1 MYATTGL
8 HLLLYAAAMPMT
20 MAERRQ
26 ATREHLMDA
35 ALVLFAD
42 RGIMAASAVQIA
54 AAAGYTRG
62 AFHSHFASKDELALA
77 VLRRESER
85 YLHSLNSAGT
95 SIIPGQGP
103 TAAVVEQ
110 ALSAFLAAMVDDR
123 ASLLMRLEA
132 RLYAAR
138 VPPFRAPLLEVDA
151 ELRGGVAE
159 VMRTTLARLGL
170 ALTVDPSRAVNLIVM
185 TYEQESL
192 SALLEG
198 RSLPS
203 PAVRSAMLEVFGSIV
218 CPVAD

>member
-1 MYATTGL
+1 MG
-8 HLLLYAAAMPMT
+8 YAAAMLMT

-26 ATREHLMDA
+26 ATRGHLMDA

-85 YLHSLNSAGT
+85 YLESLRSAGT
-95 SIIPGQGP
+95 GIAPGQGP
-103 TAAVVEQ
+103 TKTVVEE
-110 ALSAFLAAMVDDR
+110 ALATFLSAMVDDR

-138 VPPFRAPLLEVDA
+138 VPQFRGALLEVDA
-151 ELRGGVAE
+151 ELRQGVAQ

-170 ALTVDPSRAVNLIVM
+170 ALTVDPARAVNLIFM

-192 SALLEG
+192 SALLED

-203 PAVRSAMLEVFGSIV
+203 PTVRSAMLEVFESV
-218 CPVAD
+218 VRPVAA

>member
-1 MYATTGL
+1 MG
-8 HLLLYAAAMPMT
+8 YAAAMLMT

-26 ATREHLMDA
+26 ATRGHLMDT

-85 YLHSLNSAGT
+85 YLESLGSAGT
-95 SIIPGQGP
+95 GIAPGQGP
-103 TAAVVEQ
+103 TKTVVEQ
-110 ALSAFLAAMVDDR
+110 ALATFLAAMVDDR

-138 VPPFRAPLLEVDA
+138 VPQFRGALLEVDA
-151 ELRGGVAE
+151 ELRQGVAQ

-170 ALTVDPSRAVNLIVM
+170 ALTVDPARAVNLIFM

-192 SALLEG
+192 SALLED

-203 PAVRSAMLEVFGSIV
+203 PTVRSAMLEVFGSV
-218 CPVAD
+218 VRVAA

>member
-1 MYATTGL
+1 MG
-8 HLLLYAAAMPMT
+8 YAAAMLMT
-20 MAERRQ
+20 VAERRQ
-26 ATREHLMDA
+26 ATRGHLMDT

-85 YLHSLNSAGT
+85 YLESLGSAGT
-95 SIIPGQGP
+95 GIAPGQGP
-103 TAAVVEQ
+103 TKTVVEQ
-110 ALSAFLAAMVDDR
+110 ALATFLAAMVDDR

-138 VPPFRAPLLEVDA
+138 VPQFRGALLEVDA
-151 ELRGGVAE
+151 ELRQGVAQ

-170 ALTVDPSRAVNLIVM
+170 ALTVDPARAVNLIFM

-192 SALLEG
+192 SALLED

-203 PAVRSAMLEVFGSIV
+203 PTVRSAMLEVFGSV
-218 CPVAD
+218 VRVAA